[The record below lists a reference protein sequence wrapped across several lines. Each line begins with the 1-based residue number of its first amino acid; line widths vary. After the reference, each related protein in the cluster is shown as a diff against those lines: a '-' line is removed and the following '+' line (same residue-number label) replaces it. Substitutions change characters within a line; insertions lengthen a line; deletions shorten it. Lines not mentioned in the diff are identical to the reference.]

1 MRHDLL
7 LLFAFWHAYHYAY
20 VALWEEFGPTVLY
33 SAYFHVF
40 PDEKLMGRPNQN
52 HSATFFTWCRLA
64 YPIVRE
70 KLNHGVTL
78 LKARVLGWELG
89 EIKQIRA
96 GNREELQTNPHLAI
110 YVQLLNLQSL
120 FEFCIPCIQD
130 YGAAL
135 KGQDWH
141 IFLDCYL
148 RTTLFRE

>member
-1 MRHDLL
+1 MTL
-7 LLFAFWHAYHYAY
+7 
-20 VALWEEFGPTVLY
+20 
-33 SAYFHVF
+33 
-40 PDEKLMGRPNQN
+40 
-52 HSATFFTWCRLA
+52 
-64 YPIVRE
+64 
-70 KLNHGVTL
+70 L

-96 GNREELQTNPHLAI
+96 GNREELQTNPHLAS

-135 KGQDWH
+135 KGQEWH

-148 RTTLFRE
+148 RMLVFYLGCSSKDACRNSFMTLLVRSW